1 MKPGAPKGQKIFKN
15 KIKKTQNGHF
25 KFFDWSGTSMKPGA
39 PKGQKIFKNK
49 IKKTQ
54 NGRSVSDYC

>member
-1 MKPGAPKGQKIFKN
+1 
-15 KIKKTQNGHF
+15 
-25 KFFDWSGTSMKPGA
+25 MKPGA

-54 NGRSVSDYC
+54 NGRSVSDYCCHNMEPGARVWRPGATTYGCMHLLHTFID